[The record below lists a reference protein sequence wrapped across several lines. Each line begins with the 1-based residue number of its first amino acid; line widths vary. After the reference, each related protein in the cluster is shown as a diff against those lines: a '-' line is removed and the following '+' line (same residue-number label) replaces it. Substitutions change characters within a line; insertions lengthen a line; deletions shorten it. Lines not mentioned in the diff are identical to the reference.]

1 MHTYY
6 DNIVRHVCAYLE
18 FINANSNEQTDP
30 EAGKIED
37 PLSQDKSHREEE
49 VGRRKERKDK
59 EGKGKQRQ
67 LLFSWRLMLEVVS
80 ILEL

>member
-6 DNIVRHVCAYLE
+6 DNNIVRHVCTYLE

-37 PLSQDKSHREEE
+37 PLGQHKPHREEE
-49 VGRRKERKDK
+49 VGCRKERKDK
-59 EGKGKQRQ
+59 EGKGK
-67 LLFSWRLMLEVVS
+67 
-80 ILEL
+80 